1 MIPLLILFAD
11 NSFLYSCAMPTY
23 AGVHSML
30 GLIFG
35 KLPHARAVL
44 LGRGPRRARMRV
56 ERGCFAPL
64 HFTGSAAYMVR
75 RWLPERWAGHEDYRS
90 EWMSG
95 AVLDQVRA
103 EGRIKSIKEKSR
115 RGGAQVPCY
124 NIPAQSSAPQ
134 ES

>member
-11 NSFLYSCAMPTY
+11 NSFLYSCAMPTH

-75 RWLPERWAGHEDYRS
+75 RWLPDAWSECSQDYRA
-90 EWMSG
+90 ECLSG
-95 AVLDQVRA
+95 FLYSQVKV
-103 EGRIKSIKEKSR
+103 EDRIKNIKGKRE
-115 RGGAQVPCY
+115 RGSLTPS
-124 NIPAQSSAPQ
+124 P
-134 ES
+134 

>member
-1 MIPLLILFAD
+1 MIPLVILFAD

-75 RWLPERWAGHEDYRS
+75 RWLPERWAGHEDYRDECLCGFVYS
-90 EWMSG
+90 
-95 AVLDQVRA
+95 QIKA
-103 EGRIKSIKEKSR
+103 EDGMWNMKGKRE
-115 RGGAQVPCY
+115 RGSLTPS
-124 NIPAQSSAPQ
+124 P
-134 ES
+134 

>member
-11 NSFLYSCAMPTY
+11 NSVLYSCAMPTH

-35 KLPHARAVL
+35 KLPYARAVL

-64 HFTGSAAYMVR
+64 HFTGSVAYMVR
-75 RWLPERWAGHEDYRS
+75 RWLPERWAGHEDYRN
-90 EWMSG
+90 ECLSG
-95 AVLDQVRA
+95 FVYTQMKA
-103 EGRIKSIKEKSR
+103 ENRIKSIKEKSK
-115 RGGAQVPCY
+115 RGA
-124 NIPAQSSAPQ
+124 I
-134 ES
+134 

>member
-11 NSFLYSCAMPTY
+11 NSPLHSCAAPTH
-23 AGVHSML
+23 AGVHFML

-35 KLPHARAVL
+35 RLPHVRAVL

-75 RWLPERWAGHEDYRS
+75 RWLPERWVEHEDYRN
-90 EWMSG
+90 ECMSG
-95 AVLDQVRA
+95 FVYTQMKA
-103 EGRIKSIKEKSR
+103 EDRIRNMKGKGE
-115 RGGAQVPCY
+115 RGKVSLSP
-124 NIPAQSSAPQ
+124 
-134 ES
+134 